1 MPYIIEIVKAGQTVE
16 VLKYY
21 SSRYNKKGIG
31 RGDRK
36 KLTTEE
42 QRKVN
47 KRAAEKKLRRLINEN
62 FQEGD
67 THLVLDYN
75 G

>member
-31 RGDRK
+31 RS
-36 KLTTEE
+36 
-42 QRKVN
+42 
-47 KRAAEKKLRRLINEN
+47 
-62 FQEGD
+62 
-67 THLVLDYN
+67 
-75 G
+75 